1 MKVKVYRRCTTVKV
15 LEEKKILKV
24 KVDISLKLLQG
35 VEFVREKA
43 TPTEKRLSN
52 NQPGCP
58 GGG

>member
-1 MKVKVYRRCTTVKV
+1 MKV